1 MSQPRA
7 IVPNA
12 GRPELP
18 LLEYELFR
26 RLIRDS
32 FGLEY
37 PPNKRELLRARLEG
51 RVRANGLRR
60 YGDYYRM
67 LTYEPPGSDEWRRFA
82 EVITN
87 NETYFFREGKQL
99 AAVAQVLPNAAPGR
113 ATPLRV
119 LSAGC
124 SSGEEAYG
132 LAMVLAS
139 RLGRHGR
146 FEVRGLDLSE
156 AKLAEARLARYQARS
171 FRSDEPPPLG
181 LDPNEY
187 LSCEADGS
195 YTIRPFLRERVTF
208 ERANLAHADSVA
220 VHGEFDVV
228 FCRNV
233 LIYAEDD
240 ALARFFAS
248 LAVLVKTGGYLFL
261 GHSDGLDG
269 AASKFRLTRVGDL
282 FAYVRTS

>member
-1 MSQPRA
+1 M
-7 IVPNA
+7 
-12 GRPELP
+12 P

-26 RLIRDS
+26 RLIRDA
-32 FGLEY
+32 FGLDY
-37 PPNKRELLRARLEG
+37 PPSKRELLRGRLEG

-67 LTYEPPGSDEWRRFA
+67 LTYEAPGSEEWRRFA

-99 AAVAQVLPNAAPGR
+99 AAVAQILPSGPQARTGPVR
-113 ATPLRV
+113 A

-139 RLGRHGR
+139 LLGRHGR

-171 FRSDEPPPLG
+171 FREGEPAPLG

-195 YTIRPFLRERVTF
+195 YSVRPFLRERVSF
-208 ERANLAHADSVA
+208 ERANLAHADSVG

-233 LIYAEDD
+233 LIYAEED
-240 ALARFFAS
+240 ALARFFSS
-248 LAVLVKTGGYLFL
+248 LALLVKAGGYLFL
-261 GHSDGLDG
+261 GHSDGLEG

-282 FAYVRTS
+282 FAYVRTP